1 MTTVWWAVKRL
12 LLLLVLIWIG
22 LYLLTGSGL
31 FYVIP
36 AGSMEDTLLIGD
48 RIFALPIFDLSSVE
62 RHDVVIFLYPINAS
76 QTFIRRVVGVPGDRI
91 RITNKQLFVSGDALD
106 EPYVHHKTPYV
117 DAYRDNFPSSP
128 NTEFVMEP
136 ALDMLKNHV
145 VNQEVVVP
153 PGRYFVMGDN
163 RDLSLDSRY
172 FGFVPGE
179 NIKAR
184 PVLVYFSS
192 DGETGDIRWARIL
205 KRIG

>member
-1 MTTVWWAVKRL
+1 
-12 LLLLVLIWIG
+12 
-22 LYLLTGSGL
+22 
-31 FYVIP
+31 
-36 AGSMEDTLLIGD
+36 
-48 RIFALPIFDLSSVE
+48 
-62 RHDVVIFLYPINAS
+62 
-76 QTFIRRVVGVPGDRI
+76 
-91 RITNKQLFVSGDALD
+91 
-106 EPYVHHKTPYV
+106 
-117 DAYRDNFPSSP
+117 
-128 NTEFVMEP
+128 MEP